1 MPGPAR
7 AEPTAWRSIRTP
19 PLPGPE
25 NMALDVALARCRRP
39 GEAVLRIYGWH
50 RPTLSFGRNQ
60 PAAER
65 YRETVAVLFGGNAV
79 RRPTGGR
86 EVLHDRELTFA
97 VIVPARGFGGPRAI
111 HRRLGEALLE
121 AVRSLGAEADL
132 AGGGR
137 RVPRPEEGGAC
148 FGRSVENEIEAGGRK
163 LVGSAQARL
172 GGSVLEHG
180 SIPLAHPT
188 VGPASL
194 REAGGSL
201 SDALGRAV
209 SFPSVATAVEAAL
222 IRSLGG
228 RWRRSSPTDTER
240 RTAASLVPRFA
251 SPAWTWRL

>member
-1 MPGPAR
+1 MADPAR
-7 AEPTAWRSIRTP
+7 AAPLAWRSIRTP
-19 PLPGPE
+19 PLPGAE

-39 GEAVLRIYGWH
+39 GEAVLRIYGWS

-65 YRETVAVLFGGNAV
+65 YRETAAALFGGSAV

-111 HRRLGEALLE
+111 HGRVGGALLE
-121 AVRSLGAEADL
+121 AVRALGADAEL

-137 RVPRPEEGGAC
+137 RVPRPAEEGAC
-148 FGRSVENEIEAGGRK
+148 FGHPVENEIEAGGRK

-180 SIPLAHPT
+180 SIPLERPAA
-188 VGPASL
+188 GPAPL
-194 REAGGSL
+194 RQAGGSL
-201 SDALGRAV
+201 ADALGRAV
-209 SFPSVATAVEAAL
+209 SFPSVAAAVEAAM

-228 RWRRSSPTDTER
+228 RWRRGSPTDAER

-251 SPAWTWRL
+251 SAAWTWRL